1 MASDVSTMHVDQQDR
16 LIASLLTALRH
27 SEVTAA
33 KAKGQA
39 EGQKDSLVGN
49 VKEGAGKLTGNKE
62 TEAKVIFQTMIP
74 VLVCSLHESKLS
86 ILCLL
91 QGKAQGAKGS
101 TQKKANS

>member
-1 MASDVSTMHVDQQDR
+1 MSPICVSISSNC
-16 LIASLLTALRH
+16 LNPSLLAALRH

-39 EGQKDSLVGN
+39 EGQKDNLVGN

-62 TEAKVIFQTMIP
+62 TEAKVGFQHPP
-74 VLVCSLHESKLS
+74 VASFAAWFASEVS